1 MKQKTQKKINDLN
14 AELSVTKSLDKNLE
28 EYLKLGISF
37 LHGIDKLYKTSP
49 ANIKKKII
57 GSIFPEKLVFSKNKY
72 RTEYLNEFIAI
83 ILSKHKPF
91 RLLKIKTPYQ
101 NGKVSTKAPPLGLE
115 PRTL

>member
-49 ANIKKKII
+49 ANIKK
-57 GSIFPEKLVFSKNKY
+57 
-72 RTEYLNEFIAI
+72 
-83 ILSKHKPF
+83 
-91 RLLKIKTPYQ
+91 RLLVRYSLKNWCFQKISIER
-101 NGKVSTKAPPLGLE
+101 NI
-115 PRTL
+115 